1 MSGMKITTSKLLG
14 RMIQSTKS
22 GDTYGE
28 KVRRLIQDIMYDLAV
43 TGENWIKVYPPE
55 RPVKRRV
62 LKNGKVKQKD
72 HWERGRGWISYDK
85 NNVGSVQTPSELL
98 YTKWVILRQANMFM
112 LANPASY
119 SGLVHLSKIQKIYHL
134 RNGWRSE
141 YYMFAFLE
149 RYMKSKYKRRLLR
162 LVKVL

>member
-1 MSGMKITTSKLLG
+1 MRGMKITKTKLLD
-14 RMIQSTKS
+14 RMIKAGKS

-28 KVRRLIQDIMYDLAV
+28 KIRRLINDIMYDLAV

-55 RPVKRRV
+55 RPVKKKT
-62 LKNGKVKQKD
+62 LKDGRVKQKN
-72 HWERGRGWISYDK
+72 HWERGIGWIAYDK
-85 NNVGSVQTPSELL
+85 DGNGTVQTPSELL
-98 YTKWVILRQANMFM
+98 YTKWVILRQANVFL

-119 SGLVHLSKIQKIYHL
+119 SGLVHLSSIQKIYHI

-141 YYMFAFLE
+141 YYMFAYLE